1 MGFDDLVDCS
11 SFVSAA
17 IGQMGHSAGAASHAI
32 GELSKALNGYSH
44 AEGYSCNDVPK
55 DLIGLGGFTKDG
67 YEFLKADGSWE
78 EVKLPKKQITIGR
91 VVKMSIVRKPLLK
104 FDGTKSVAFGTK
116 IDWDILE
123 KNFGLDH

>member
-17 IGQMGHSAGAASHAI
+17 IGQMGHSAGQASYAI

-55 DLIGLGGFTKDG
+55 NLVGIGGFTKDG

-78 EVKLPKKQITIGR
+78 EVKLPKKQITAKNII
-91 VVKMSIVRKPLLK
+91 KMSIVRKSGLPERQTT
-104 FDGTKSVAFGTK
+104 DV
-116 IDWDILE
+116 LE

>member
-44 AEGYSCNDVPK
+44 AEGYSCSDIPK
-55 DLIGLGGFTKDG
+55 DLIGIGGFTKDG

-78 EVKLPKKQITIGR
+78 EVKLPKKQITIDR
-91 VVKMSIVRKPLLK
+91 IVKMSIYRMDTGEEVMR
-104 FDGTKSVAFGTK
+104 
-116 IDWDILE
+116 W
-123 KNFGLDH
+123 